1 MCQRVSVFL
10 PESSLSLSWMNPLVP
25 PRETLYGYKDLSEG
39 STGEEE
45 FVLEKVL
52 LDEISWLAMYLEKH

>member
-1 MCQRVSVFL
+1 MCQWVSVSF

-25 PRETLYGYKDLSEG
+25 PRETLQGYKDLSEG

-45 FVLEKVL
+45 FVLEVL
-52 LDEISWLAMYLEKH
+52 LDEISWLATYLEKH

>member
-1 MCQRVSVFL
+1 
-10 PESSLSLSWMNPLVP
+10 MNPLVP

-45 FVLEKVL
+45 FVLENVL

>member
-39 STGEEE
+39 SIGEEE

-52 LDEISWLAMYLEKH
+52 LDEIS